1 MTAIEA
7 LSSVSEKLVRAL
19 PPAMTMLVV
28 LNILFLGV
36 AIYNT
41 SARNAVLTKIIDKCL
56 EVR

>member
-1 MTAIEA
+1 MTASEA
-7 LSSVSEKLVRAL
+7 LSNVSEKLIKTL
-19 PPAMTMLVV
+19 PPAMVVLVC